1 MSKFKQA
8 WESYKRDYPNRKTR
22 EVKVKESKEKICF
35 LDYHN
40 GIAYC
45 VCLTKDNY
53 TMEKIPDTIKLI

>member
-8 WESYKRDYPNRKTR
+8 WESYKKDYPNRKTKS
-22 EVKVKESKEKICF
+22 VKVPENREKFCF

-45 VCLTKDNY
+45 VCLTENGY
-53 TMEKIPDTIKLI
+53 TIEKIPDTINLI